1 MALAFDGANI
11 WVTYPDDNVVSKMV
25 PEKIQI
31 QFSNSKGS
39 AISGPAFFTHIS
51 NRNQ

>member
-1 MALAFDGANI
+1 MGPGI
-11 WVTYPDDNVVSKMV
+11 WVTYSDDNVVSKMV

-39 AISGPAFFTHIS
+39 AISGPAFFTRIS
-51 NRNQ
+51 KRNR